1 MPDQDMSR
9 LRHIPRATAGLVLLC
24 ASIALG
30 GCWSYVSPEAQ
41 QRWQARQGRVTVTV
55 FPVHVIRGPVVE
67 QDAALAR
74 RLAALLGELGMAEAV
89 VGTPSV
95 EAPFQ
100 WGHNQAKMARSSAQ
114 AFAAHVEKASIGT
127 QYALLVE
134 ILCNPAETE
143 VVGVH
148 FYLAEQSGLLAA
160 GGLANSHWEDFKELQ
175 PRDRHGGYEVA
186 ARMIRRGWRRG

>member
-1 MPDQDMSR
+1 MPDQDLSR
-9 LRHIPRATAGLVLLC
+9 LRLLPRATAGLVLLY

-41 QRWQARQGRVTVTV
+41 QRWQAREGRVTVTV

-67 QDAALAR
+67 QDEALAR
-74 RLAALLGELGMAEAV
+74 RVAVLLSELGTAEAV
-89 VGTPSV
+89 IGAPPVA
-95 EAPFQ
+95 APFQ
-100 WGHNQAKMARSSAQ
+100 WGHNQAKMAQQSAV
-114 AFAAHVEKASIGT
+114 AFAARVEKASIGT

-148 FYLAEQSGLLAA
+148 FYLAEQGGQLAA

-175 PRDRHGGYEVA
+175 PRDRNGGYEVA
-186 ARMIRRGWRRG
+186 ARMIRRGWRRE